1 MSDLHL
7 EVGQQYPEFDIAPKA
22 PYLVL
27 AGDIGRFQ
35 DYAYYLQFLRRQC
48 AIFTKVFLVPGNHE
62 FFGVSRARGLEI
74 AKSLESEPGCDGK
87 LYVLNRTRV
96 DLDHVNITVLGCTL
110 HSRVPPKAQLIV
122 QMKVSDF
129 HQIENWTVNDHNIEH
144 QADVK
149 WLQEEVN
156 KIRIDRLRRRILIVT
171 HHAPTM
177 KGTSKPSDVGSPL
190 SSAFA
195 TDLLPARRFADAQ
208 CWVFGHTHFSTE
220 FKRRRMQLVS
230 NQRGYVLNGV
240 PLQGQAIATSR
251 QSIFHRMLRRRD
263 RVEKEFDV
271 GKVIEL

>member
-7 EVGQQYPEFDIAPKA
+7 EVGQQYPEFDIPPKA

-96 DLDHVNITVLGCTL
+96 DLDHMNITVLGYTL

-122 QMKVSDF
+122 QIKVSDF
-129 HQIENWTVNDHNIEH
+129 HQTENWTVNDHNIEH
-144 QADVK
+144 QANVK

-156 KIRIDRLRRRILIVT
+156 KIRINRLRRRILIIT

-208 CWVFGHTHFSTE
+208 CWVFRHTHFSTE

-230 NQRGYVLNGV
+230 NQRGYVLNRV
-240 PLQGQAIATSR
+240 PLQGQAIATSQ
-251 QSIFHRMLRRRD
+251 QSIFHRILRRRD
-263 RVEKEFDV
+263 RVEKEFDIE
-271 GKVIEL
+271 KVIEL